1 MLKSRRGRF
10 ELLQYA
16 ESSQLRIPGVFNM
29 TILSRRTLLKA
40 AVASTALTFV
50 PRSFSS
56 SALAAEGDPWKGLKF
71 GVATYSLRELPIDD
85 AIAAVKRVGLK
96 YVSIKNVKNHI
107 DISHSAEE
115 RKARVQKIRDAGLV
129 PLSVGNISMR
139 TGEADIR
146 KAFEFARDVG
156 VSTIVCA
163 PSHDA
168 IPVLD
173 KMVKEFDIKLAI
185 HNHGPEDK
193 GFFPSPYDVMR
204 AVEAFD
210 KRIGLC
216 IDVGH
221 TARAGVDPAE
231 AILKFSDRLYDL
243 HMKDISAMGDK
254 NTPIEAGRG
263 ILDCKAIL
271 AALLKIKYTGLVGFE
286 YEKDGKDPIPGLA
299 ESVGYTKGLLANL

>member
-1 MLKSRRGRF
+1 MNS
-10 ELLQYA
+10 
-16 ESSQLRIPGVFNM
+16 
-29 TILSRRTLLKA
+29 LSRRHLIQ
-40 AVASTALTFV
+40 VGS
-50 PRSFSS
+50 
-56 SALAAEGDPWKGLKF
+56 LAAMIPTIRSGLFASSPTTPLDVADPWLGLKV
-71 GVATYSLRELPIDD
+71 GVATYTLRDLPIDQ
-85 AIAAVKRVGLK
+85 AIQGVKRVGLT

-107 DISHSAEE
+107 DLSHTTEE
-115 RKARVQKIRDAGLV
+115 RKERAKMFRDAGLI
-129 PLSVGNISMR
+129 PLSVGNVSMK

-146 KAFEFARDVG
+146 KAFEYARDIG
-156 VSTIVCA
+156 VPTIVCA
-163 PSHDA
+163 PSIDS
-168 IPVLD
+168 IPILD

-204 AVEAFD
+204 AVEKFD

-221 TARAGVDPAE
+221 TARAGVDPADS
-231 AILKFSDRLYDL
+231 ILKCQERLYDV

-263 ILDCKAIL
+263 ILNSKSIL
-271 AALLKIKYTGLVGFE
+271 AALLKIKFQGLVGFE

-299 ESVGYTKGLLANL
+299 ESVGYNKGLLAGMK